1 MSFLFF
7 DKKFLNGD
15 VIIMMTDGV
24 FDTIENVIDKK
35 KWLLDLILNLNSN
48 NPQDIA
54 DFILNNIKL
63 ESKNFIRDDI
73 TILVGRIWEKI

>member
-1 MSFLFF
+1 
-7 DKKFLNGD
+7 
-15 VIIMMTDGV
+15 MMTDGV

-54 DFILNNIKL
+54 DFILNNIKA
-63 ESKNFIRDDI
+63 ESKNFIKDDI